1 MTIINSKSISLT
13 FRGFDLSPSDVEL
26 IVGRA
31 SSSTGTKGKK
41 TKPQVT
47 TILPRSFVQF
57 EIELPN
63 NCCIDDMVPQLIVF
77 LGGIDNICRA
87 RDQIQPEF
95 LEIDITLPIKGSDEQ
110 DDGYFSLEVLRDIN
124 TLRATLG
131 LSFLWKEG
139 YSARVIEFLDSEQ
152 VES

>member
-1 MTIINSKSISLT
+1 MCK
-13 FRGFDLSPSDVEL
+13 
-26 IVGRA
+26 
-31 SSSTGTKGKK
+31 
-41 TKPQVT
+41 
-47 TILPRSFVQF
+47 
-57 EIELPN
+57 IELPS
-63 NCCIDDMVPQLIVF
+63 NCRLDDMVPKLIEF
-77 LGGIDNICRA
+77 LGGIDNICQA

-152 VES
+152 VEL